1 MRASSNITGAECA
14 REILQAAQIHDVDVV
29 ETNDF
34 LGDHYDPRDKKLCL
48 SSNVYNT
55 PSVAALGIAAHETG
69 HAIQHAKAY
78 APLKARMAI
87 VPVTMVAS
95 QMLPFVILGG
105 LFFHITGLI
114 TIGIY
119 CYAILLVFQVDHAAS
134 GIRRLAAGK
143 NHFATNGDRPARRGS
158 GGREQCPQ
166 RGCAHVCGGVH
177 RGAWATCSG
186 YCRSATGADRSHYL
200 KMDPALAL
208 PARRISDLLSSG
220 LQARAKSKRETM
232 DQPRVDPDQELVTRT
247 QSGDAGAFDELVI
260 KYTPRLYG
268 LVYNMTSNHED
279 TNDLLQ
285 DIFAKAYSAIRGFR
299 GKSSFYTWIH
309 SIAVN
314 MTLNFL
320 KKRGRR
326 FQLSL
331 DDVDAS
337 IQNDKEFL
345 ESTATSSPV
354 READL
359 SELQRRLNEAMM
371 KLSEEHRAVV
381 TMFHIQGMPHAEIS
395 KILRVSEGTV
405 RSRLF
410 YANRQLQNYLD
421 EFRKNPVS

>member
-1 MRASSNITGAECA
+1 MSTA
-14 REILQAAQIHDVDVV
+14 
-29 ETNDF
+29 
-34 LGDHYDPRDKKLCL
+34 
-48 SSNVYNT
+48 
-55 PSVAALGIAAHETG
+55 VA
-69 HAIQHAKAY
+69 
-78 APLKARMAI
+78 
-87 VPVTMVAS
+87 
-95 QMLPFVILGG
+95 LPPG
-105 LFFHITGLI
+105 
-114 TIGIY
+114 
-119 CYAILLVFQVDHAAS
+119 
-134 GIRRLAAGK
+134 
-143 NHFATNGDRPARRGS
+143 
-158 GGREQCPQ
+158 
-166 RGCAHVCGGVH
+166 
-177 RGAWATCSG
+177 
-186 YCRSATGADRSHYL
+186 
-200 KMDPALAL
+200 

-220 LQARAKSKRETM
+220 FRPRAKAKRKPM
-232 DQPRVDPDQELVTRT
+232 DQSRTDEDQQLVART
-247 QSGDAGAFDELVI
+247 QEGDVVAFDQLVV

-285 DIFAKAYSAIRGFR
+285 DVFSKAYKSIRGFR

-326 FQLSL
+326 FNLSL

-345 ESTATSSPV
+345 ELTQSSSPV

-359 SELQRRLNEAMM
+359 SELQVRLNEAMQ
-371 KLSEEHRAVV
+371 KLSDEHRAVV

-395 KILRVSEGTV
+395 KILNVSEGTV

-410 YANRQLQNYLD
+410 YANRQLQNYLE

>member
-1 MRASSNITGAECA
+1 MGVA
-14 REILQAAQIHDVDVV
+14 
-29 ETNDF
+29 
-34 LGDHYDPRDKKLCL
+34 PRKPM
-48 SSNVYNT
+48 T
-55 PSVAALGIAAHETG
+55 PSI
-69 HAIQHAKAY
+69 
-78 APLKARMAI
+78 
-87 VPVTMVAS
+87 
-95 QMLPFVILGG
+95 
-105 LFFHITGLI
+105 
-114 TIGIY
+114 
-119 CYAILLVFQVDHAAS
+119 
-134 GIRRLAAGK
+134 
-143 NHFATNGDRPARRGS
+143 
-158 GGREQCPQ
+158 
-166 RGCAHVCGGVH
+166 
-177 RGAWATCSG
+177 
-186 YCRSATGADRSHYL
+186 
-200 KMDPALAL
+200 AL
-208 PARRISDLLSSG
+208 PPPRRATDLLSSAIRPHVNARRDTMDRPKTDEDQG
-220 LQARAKSKRETM
+220 LVARA
-232 DQPRVDPDQELVTRT
+232 Q
-247 QSGDAGAFDELVI
+247 AGAADAFDQLVV

-285 DIFAKAYSAIRGFR
+285 DVFSKAYKSIRGFR

-326 FQLSL
+326 FHLSL
-331 DDVDAS
+331 DDVDAG

-345 ESTATSSPV
+345 ELTATSSPV

-371 KLSEEHRAVV
+371 KLSDEHRAVV

>member
-1 MRASSNITGAECA
+1 MSS
-14 REILQAAQIHDVDVV
+14 
-29 ETNDF
+29 
-34 LGDHYDPRDKKLCL
+34 
-48 SSNVYNT
+48 
-55 PSVAALGIAAHETG
+55 SVAFPSIA
-69 HAIQHAKAY
+69 
-78 APLKARMAI
+78 
-87 VPVTMVAS
+87 
-95 QMLPFVILGG
+95 
-105 LFFHITGLI
+105 
-114 TIGIY
+114 
-119 CYAILLVFQVDHAAS
+119 
-134 GIRRLAAGK
+134 RRL
-143 NHFATNGDRPARRGS
+143 
-158 GGREQCPQ
+158 
-166 RGCAHVCGGVH
+166 
-177 RGAWATCSG
+177 
-186 YCRSATGADRSHYL
+186 
-200 KMDPALAL
+200 
-208 PARRISDLLSSG
+208 SDLLSS
-220 LQARAKSKRETM
+220 AEESRVKSKRKAM
-232 DQPRVDPDQELVTRT
+232 DQPRTDEDQQLVART
-247 QSGDAGAFDELVI
+247 QSGDASAFDQLVV

-268 LVYNMTSNHED
+268 LIYNMTSNHED

-285 DIFAKAYSAIRGFR
+285 DVFAKAYKAIRGFR

-326 FQLSL
+326 YHLSL

-345 ESTATSSPV
+345 ELTATSSPV

-371 KLSEEHRAVV
+371 KLSDEHRAVV

-421 EFRKNPVS
+421 EFRKNPVA